1 MFDIFFCIVAI
12 ILTGMLSFA
21 ACYRATIWVKLNP
34 DKLSLVRGQ
43 AATTWAKLK
52 ADAQSFWVRHGA
64 TPWTKF
70 KTEFLDFLRRYGLK
84 SRDVPDDD
92 NVSFA
97 VSDNPIVWSVPER
110 VWIFVLSMIVCL
122 LVLNGA
128 QLVLGAQAPLGAF
141 TAAYILAMLTVS
153 GLSGLYGWSKA
164 LLKTKSAEEQQKQK

>member
-52 ADAQSFWVRHGA
+52 AGVMSFLVRYGA
-64 TPWTKF
+64 TTWTKF
-70 KTEFLDFLRRYGLK
+70 KTEFLGFLGRYGLK
-84 SRDVPDDD
+84 SRVVSDDD
-92 NVSFA
+92 NLRFA
-97 VSDNPIVWSVPER
+97 VSDNPIVWSIPEP
-110 VWIFVLSMIVCL
+110 VLIFVLSMVVCL
-122 LVLNGA
+122 LVLNGT

-141 TAAYILAMLTVS
+141 TSAYILAMLTVS

-164 LLKTKSAEEQQKQK
+164 LLKTKPAEEQQKQK